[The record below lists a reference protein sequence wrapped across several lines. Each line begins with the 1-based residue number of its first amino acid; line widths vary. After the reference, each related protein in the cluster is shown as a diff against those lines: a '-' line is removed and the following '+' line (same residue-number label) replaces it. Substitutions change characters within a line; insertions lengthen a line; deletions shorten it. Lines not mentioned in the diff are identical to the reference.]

1 MAKKLIAAALLAL
14 GVTGPAAA
22 ADLYAGKTI
31 EVVVPASAGGSYG
44 VYGLLLSDHL
54 GRHLPGNPTV
64 VPNYMGGAGGL
75 KASNYVANV
84 AKKDGTTLFVMHQNT
99 PSSQLLNPDKAKYD
113 ATKFHPIGILSTMN
127 SVMAVRKDTGV
138 ASAEDLKSTE
148 VVIGSTGRGSYQFVV
163 PTLLNE
169 YAGTNFKIISTYPGS
184 ADVMLA
190 VERKEIGALMT
201 SIDTIVKNH
210 PDWAGADGD
219 ASLVLQVGNIP
230 DKALEGV
237 PTLNSLATSDEAK
250 MAFNF
255 MSVANDMARSLV
267 MPDGTPPEYVEAM
280 RKAFIDLMN
289 DPAFQKACA
298 DSGTS
303 LNWADHTALA
313 AAIDGTMSTSPAI
326 IEKIKGFMAE

>member
-1 MAKKLIAAALLAL
+1 MSKKLFAAALMAL
-14 GVTGPAAA
+14 GLASPAA
-22 ADLYAGKTI
+22 ADLYSGKTV

-64 VPNYMGGAGGL
+64 VPNYMGGAGGM

-84 AKKDGTTLFVMHQNT
+84 GKKDGTTLYVMHQNA
-99 PSSQLLNPDKAKYD
+99 PSSQLLNPNGAKYD
-113 ATKFHPIGILSTMN
+113 VTKFHPIGILSTMN

-138 ASAEDLKSTE
+138 ASVDDLKTKP

-169 YAGTNFKIISTYPGS
+169 YAGANFNIISTYPGS

-210 PDWAGADGD
+210 PDWAGADGE
-219 ASLVLQVGNIP
+219 ASLILQVGNIP
-230 DKALEGV
+230 DPALAGV
-237 PTLNSLATSDEAK
+237 PTLNSLATTDEAK
-250 MAFNF
+250 IAFNF

-267 MPDGTPPEYVEAM
+267 MPDGTPPEMVEAM
-280 RKAFIDLMN
+280 RKAFVDLMN
-289 DPAFQKACA
+289 DPAFQKAAA

-303 LNWADHTALA
+303 LNWADHETLA
-313 AAIDGTMSTSPAI
+313 AAIAGTMQTAPAI
-326 IEKIKGFMAE
+326 VDKIKGYMAD